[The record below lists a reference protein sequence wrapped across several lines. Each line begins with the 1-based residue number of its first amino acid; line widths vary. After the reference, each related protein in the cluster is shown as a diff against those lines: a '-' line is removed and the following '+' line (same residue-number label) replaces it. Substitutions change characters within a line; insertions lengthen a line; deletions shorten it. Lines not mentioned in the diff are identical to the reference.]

1 MINRVELRHLE
12 YFVAVAE
19 ERNFT
24 RAAARLNIVQS
35 AVSAAIKSLERELG
49 APLLE
54 RTSKRVALTDAGSA
68 LLPKARMTLDAARDA
83 REAVDEVRGGLRG
96 TLRIGT
102 MTSVSLVDIP
112 ALLGRYHRRYPGV
125 DLQLATAPAGSRM
138 LAHAIA
144 ERVYDLA
151 FVSIPEPTPAGV
163 ALRELATD
171 TLTLVTAAGHR
182 LAARDRIPLGEL
194 DGETFVDFPVGFGIR
209 AVADRAFEAAGLTR
223 RVAVEITNLAEGTD
237 YVRHGL
243 GIALLPHSVS
253 VGDDLARITVTDA
266 DLRWRVSL
274 AVPAGRAPSAAA
286 RALVAMIEAAA
297 RIDQGGDRG

>member
-1 MINRVELRHLE
+1 MIDVVELRHLE

-49 APLLE
+49 AALLD
-54 RTSKRVALTDAGSA
+54 RTSKRVALTDAGIA

-102 MTSVSLVDIP
+102 MTSVSLIDIP

-125 DLQLATAPAGSRM
+125 DLHLATAPAGSRM
-138 LAHAIA
+138 LADAIA

-171 TLTLVTAAGHR
+171 SLALVVAADHP
-182 LAARDRIPLGEL
+182 LAGRDQVPIEEL
-194 DGETFVDFPVGFGIR
+194 DGETFIDFPVGFGIR
-209 AVADRAFEAAGLTR
+209 AVADRAFEAVGVTR
-223 RVAVEITNLAEGTD
+223 RVAVEITNLAEGAD

-243 GIALLPHSVS
+243 GIALLPQFVP
-253 VGDDLARITVTDA
+253 VRDDLARITVTA
-266 DLRWRVSL
+266 ANLTWRVSL
-274 AVPAGRAPSAAA
+274 AVPAGRSPSAAA
-286 RALVAMIEAAA
+286 RALVAMIDAAA
-297 RIDQGGDRG
+297 